1 MRICS
6 LWKNLFFFP
15 EKHSLICKYLTQKM
29 TANQNLKL
37 IYPLP
42 RVGPIFMIERY
53 ISCLVLCCM
62 RKEKSFTLLNMVRTV
77 SFLKFDRVVLKYPF
91 DAINNCVLLHSMS
104 LASSYHVSDNPCI
117 TIHTY
122 LLPYIF
128 RLYACPYQKVK
139 KLLLTLE

>member
-1 MRICS
+1 
-6 LWKNLFFFP
+6 
-15 EKHSLICKYLTQKM
+15 
-29 TANQNLKL
+29 
-37 IYPLP
+37 
-42 RVGPIFMIERY
+42 
-53 ISCLVLCCM
+53 M

-77 SFLKFDRVVLKYPF
+77 SFLKFDRVALKYPF

-104 LASSYHVSDNPCI
+104 LASSYHVSDSPCI

-139 KLLLTLE
+139 NCLIINIKVMCQYYTLIHLSFTHPFKNNVSLTVLPNIKEQRNSKIKNKNN